1 MAEEHRNDMELDLIE
16 SCSAFCMDDPHRFQE
31 PSLNPSGAAPSP
43 RVAASA
49 AAVAAVLALVMAG
62 FGGASVSIYFTSWR
76 CSVSPAISGKATA

>member
-1 MAEEHRNDMELDLIE
+1 LAEEHRNDMELDLIE

-62 FGGASVSIYFTSWR
+62 FGRVRLHLPHVLAMQQEPR
-76 CSVSPAISGKATA
+76 DQR